1 MHNHNST
8 GSTAKTDWVSRCCI
22 IDILPDM
29 MNVTWEAV
37 EVFGCRRTLR
47 YDLDVYNIKYGQKV
61 LSYTT
66 TGLSYFTPSV
76 LNCSTGY
83 KWCIRSKN
91 EMGASTWNCELVVE
105 TNSTVP
111 QRVCSM
117 SVVEVNAVSI
127 QLQWEPPC
135 NLCGGT
141 DIKYDVKI
149 KKKMEEQFH
158 LPYLVVH
165 RHSTLFQ
172 LLIVSQV

>member
-1 MHNHNST
+1 M
-8 GSTAKTDWVSRCCI
+8 
-22 IDILPDM
+22 
-29 MNVTWEAV
+29 
-37 EVFGCRRTLR
+37 
-47 YDLDVYNIKYGQKV
+47 
-61 LSYTT
+61 
-66 TGLSYFTPSV
+66 
-76 LNCSTGY
+76 
-83 KWCIRSKN
+83 
-91 EMGASTWNCELVVE
+91 E
-105 TNSTVP
+105 TNSAAP

-117 SVVEVNAVSI
+117 SVAAVNAVSI

-135 NLCGGT
+135 NLCGGS